1 MAMGA
6 ARSCPWGPFPG
17 QAGDPK
23 AGPERIPEQTDIA
36 KEPEM
41 IARHDLERK
50 IALEQVKMQG
60 AAVIS
65 LMLVIGLTVS
75 ALA

>member
-1 MAMGA
+1 
-6 ARSCPWGPFPG
+6 
-17 QAGDPK
+17 
-23 AGPERIPEQTDIA
+23 
-36 KEPEM
+36 M